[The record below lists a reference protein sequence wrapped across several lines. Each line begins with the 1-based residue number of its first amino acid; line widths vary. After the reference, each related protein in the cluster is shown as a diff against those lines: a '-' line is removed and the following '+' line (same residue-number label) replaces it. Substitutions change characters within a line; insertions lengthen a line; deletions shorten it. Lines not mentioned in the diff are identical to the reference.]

1 MTSSVMEAAASASS
15 SPNDPPPPSAWS
27 SAPREPILPSLRGAI
42 FRRSEE
48 LERSNLSSR
57 VCVVL
62 HGHGMTAK
70 DMEDWADH
78 LGLFQEDMHYVFLQA
93 PSQWYAPASRFLPS
107 WFTYTKEHEG
117 VAEDEICKTAA
128 DAMLSGVAVSV
139 KMALQH
145 LDCKADLA
153 ETVCAGFSEGGC
165 VALELASFVPFKA
178 VFTLVSHR
186 RSERARAPCFVHGTL
201 LLPRAIP
208 FTTPLGRCSIWVPR
222 DTGRL
227 LTTNTTCIPATS
239 RCEGFYSNAS
249 EMRRRKTLR
258 RLDEQLNRH
267 TRKCKS
273 HACSQHGPNRRVLPL
288 ARHPPKLEHTLLRQQ
303 QE

>member
-1 MTSSVMEAAASASS
+1 MQLNWLEADFLSLVLNVQESKSRMTSSVMEAAASASS

-186 RSERARAPCFVHGTL
+186 RSERARAPLLCPWYALTAKGDTVYDPSWALQHLGSTRYWETVDDEHYLHSSDESVRGFLLKCF
-201 LLPRAIP
+201 
-208 FTTPLGRCSIWVPR
+208 R
-222 DTGRL
+222 D
-227 LTTNTTCIPATS
+227 A
-239 RCEGFYSNAS
+239 
-249 EMRRRKTLR
+249 
-258 RLDEQLNRH
+258 
-267 TRKCKS
+267 
-273 HACSQHGPNRRVLPL
+273 
-288 ARHPPKLEHTLLRQQ
+288 
-303 QE
+303 